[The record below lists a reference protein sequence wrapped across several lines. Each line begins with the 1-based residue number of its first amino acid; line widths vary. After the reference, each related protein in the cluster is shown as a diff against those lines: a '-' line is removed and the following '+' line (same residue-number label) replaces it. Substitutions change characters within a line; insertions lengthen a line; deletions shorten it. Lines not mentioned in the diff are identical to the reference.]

1 MKKKIHFSDL
11 EKPWAG
17 NEACCGEK
25 GKAVLFAFDLDDV
38 TCERCK
44 KTKAYLDAKQKEE
57 QKRPLE
63 ESEFKEPEKEISE
76 QLKKDAKKYSLRK
89 EHIDIMRKIDYEIVN
104 AHNEC
109 EGCVFEGVDTPPCTN
124 FTGGFINCGNENM
137 DYSIIFKQ
145 VHKTQESLNKA
156 IEKESLKEDVKEPFN
171 VTEIMKNRVDR
182 IDKKPSKYHK
192 RYYSMLESKSITLDV
207 YDLLDTL
214 NLPNPEIEH
223 TFKKLVRS
231 GSGDKDLLTDL
242 KEAKVQLEMG
252 IKRIERMLNK

>member
-1 MKKKIHFSDL
+1 MKKVHFSDL
-11 EKPWAG
+11 EKPWA
-17 NEACCGEK
+17 ETCCGEK
-25 GKAVLFAFDLDDV
+25 GKALLLAFDLDKV

-44 KTKAYLDAKQKEE
+44 KTKAYSDAKQREE

-63 ESEFKEPEKEISE
+63 ESEFKEPGKEISE

-89 EHIDIMRKIDYEIVN
+89 EHIDIMRKIDYEVRKYDAGN
-104 AHNEC
+104 C
-109 EGCVFEGVDTPPCTN
+109 TGCLFDTSKIQCPDD
-124 FTGGFINCGNENM
+124 ENGELTCVKPDC
-137 DYSIIFKQ
+137 DYKFLQI
-145 VHKTQESLNKA
+145 HKTQESLNKA

-171 VTEIMKNRVDR
+171 VTETMENRVDR

-192 RYYSMLESKSITLDV
+192 RYYSMLEGKSITLDV

-252 IKRIERMLNK
+252 IKRVERMLNK